1 MAQGKKDSKNNSM
14 LYIGIAA
21 VVIIAI
27 IVGVVM
33 AMRNNGGDVG
43 NNGNGGGDTSQ
54 TTGLSAADLANVDIT
69 VEYGDYDAMQELS
82 KAIQNGEMVGKV
94 VKIDGIVMHPATS
107 YSIGQANAS
116 GSAKIGTQ
124 FDIVDAA
131 AAYYPADGDRV
142 VITGKVVEKEP
153 LIYMIETLS
162 DFVEK

>member
-1 MAQGKKDSKNNSM
+1 MVQSKNKNKNNSL

-27 IVGVVM
+27 VVGVVI
-33 AMRNNGGDVG
+33 AMRNKGGDAG
-43 NNGNGGGDTSQ
+43 NNGGSDTSQ
-54 TTGLSAADLANVDIT
+54 TAGLSAADLANVDIT
-69 VEYGDYDAMQELS
+69 VAYGDYDAMEELS

-107 YSIGQANAS
+107 YSIGQANES

-131 AAYYPADGDRV
+131 AAYYPADGDRA
-142 VITGKVVEKEP
+142 VITGKVVEKQP
-153 LIYMIETLS
+153 LVYMIETLS
-162 DFVEK
+162 EFVEK

>member
-1 MAQGKKDSKNNSM
+1 MVQSKNKNKNNSL

-27 IVGVVM
+27 VVGVVI
-33 AMRNNGGDVG
+33 AMRNKGGDAG
-43 NNGNGGGDTSQ
+43 GNGGNSISQ
-54 TTGLSAADLANVDIT
+54 TAGLSAADLANVDVT
-69 VEYGDYDAMQELS
+69 VTYGDYDAMEELS

-107 YSIGQANAS
+107 YSIGQANES

-131 AAYYPADGDRV
+131 AAYYPADGDRA
-142 VITGKVVEKEP
+142 VITGKVVEKQP
-153 LIYMIETLS
+153 LVYMIETLS
-162 DFVEK
+162 EFVEK

>member
-1 MAQGKKDSKNNSM
+1 MVQSKNKNKNNSL

-27 IVGVVM
+27 VVGVVI
-33 AMRNNGGDVG
+33 AMRNKGGDAGSNGG
-43 NNGNGGGDTSQ
+43 NSTSQ
-54 TTGLSAADLANVDIT
+54 TAGLSAADLANVDVT
-69 VEYGDYDAMQELS
+69 VAYGDYDAMEELS

-107 YSIGQANAS
+107 YSIGQANES

-142 VITGKVVEKEP
+142 VITGKVVEKQP
-153 LIYMIETLS
+153 LVYMIETLS
-162 DFVEK
+162 EFVEK

>member
-1 MAQGKKDSKNNSM
+1 MVQSKNKNKNNSL

-27 IVGVVM
+27 VVGVVI
-33 AMRNNGGDVG
+33 AMRNK
-43 NNGNGGGDTSQ
+43 GGDTGSNGENSTSQ
-54 TTGLSAADLANVDIT
+54 TAGLSAADLANVDIT
-69 VEYGDYDAMQELS
+69 VAYGDYDAMEELS

-107 YSIGQANAS
+107 YSIGQANES

-142 VITGKVVEKEP
+142 VITGKVVEKQP
-153 LIYMIETLS
+153 LVYMIETLS
-162 DFVEK
+162 EFVEK

>member
-1 MAQGKKDSKNNSM
+1 MVQSKNKNKNNSL

-27 IVGVVM
+27 VVGVVI
-33 AMRNNGGDVG
+33 AMRNKGGDTG
-43 NNGNGGGDTSQ
+43 NNGGSDTSQ
-54 TTGLSAADLANVDIT
+54 TAGLSAADLANVDIT
-69 VEYGDYDAMQELS
+69 VAYGDYDAMEELS

-107 YSIGQANAS
+107 YSIGQANES

-131 AAYYPADGDRV
+131 AAYYPADGDRA
-142 VITGKVVEKEP
+142 VITGKVVEKQP
-153 LIYMIETLS
+153 LVYMIETLS
-162 DFVEK
+162 EFVEK

>member
-27 IVGVVM
+27 IIGVVM
-33 AMRNNGGDVG
+33 AMRNNGGDAG
-43 NNGNGGGDTSQ
+43 NDSNGGGSTSQ
-54 TTGLSAADLANVDIT
+54 TTGLSAADLANVDIA
-69 VEYGDYDAMQELS
+69 VEYGDYDAMQDLS

>member
-1 MAQGKKDSKNNSM
+1 MVQSKNKNKNNSL

-27 IVGVVM
+27 IVGVVI
-33 AMRNNGGDVG
+33 AMRNKGGDTGGNGGDS
-43 NNGNGGGDTSQ
+43 TSQ
-54 TTGLSAADLANVDIT
+54 TAGLSAADLANVDET
-69 VEYGDYDAMQELS
+69 VAYGDYDAMEELS
-82 KAIQNGEMVGKV
+82 KSIQNGEMVGKV

-107 YSIGQANAS
+107 YSIGQANES

-142 VITGKVVEKEP
+142 VITGKVVEKQP
-153 LIYMIETLS
+153 LVYMIETLS
-162 DFVEK
+162 EFVEK

>member
-1 MAQGKKDSKNNSM
+1 MVQSKNKNKNNSL
-14 LYIGIAA
+14 LYIGIAV

-27 IVGVVM
+27 VVGVVI
-33 AMRNNGGDVG
+33 AMRNKGGDTG
-43 NNGNGGGDTSQ
+43 GNGGNSTSQ
-54 TTGLSAADLANVDIT
+54 TAGLSAADLANVDVT
-69 VEYGDYDAMQELS
+69 VAYGDYDAMEELS

-107 YSIGQANAS
+107 YSIGQANES

-142 VITGKVVEKEP
+142 VITGKVVEKQP
-153 LIYMIETLS
+153 LVYMIETLS
-162 DFVEK
+162 EFVEK

>member
-1 MAQGKKDSKNNSM
+1 MVQSKNKNKNNSL

-27 IVGVVM
+27 VVGVVI
-33 AMRNNGGDVG
+33 AMRNKGGDAGSNGG
-43 NNGNGGGDTSQ
+43 NSTSQ
-54 TTGLSAADLANVDIT
+54 TAGLSAADLANVDVT
-69 VEYGDYDAMQELS
+69 VAYGDYDAMEELS
-82 KAIQNGEMVGKV
+82 KAIQNGEMVGKD

-107 YSIGQANAS
+107 YSIGQANES

-142 VITGKVVEKEP
+142 VITGKVVEKQP
-153 LIYMIETLS
+153 LVYMIETLS
-162 DFVEK
+162 EFVEK